1 MAAGPLVRAVSEPAV
16 LSGRFFRLS
25 GFFPEAAQE
34 IFFRLAYQAALHDV
48 LPGAFVQLVDGNGG
62 VFGSQPVPDAGVILT
77 ILREPSTISQETS
90 FP

>member
-48 LPGAFVQLVDGNGG
+48 LPALSFNWLTAMAASSEVSLFQMPA
-62 VFGSQPVPDAGVILT
+62 SSLT

>member
-1 MAAGPLVRAVSEPAV
+1 MELLMAAKPLVRAVSEPAV

-62 VFGSQPVPDAGVILT
+62 VQMPASSLT